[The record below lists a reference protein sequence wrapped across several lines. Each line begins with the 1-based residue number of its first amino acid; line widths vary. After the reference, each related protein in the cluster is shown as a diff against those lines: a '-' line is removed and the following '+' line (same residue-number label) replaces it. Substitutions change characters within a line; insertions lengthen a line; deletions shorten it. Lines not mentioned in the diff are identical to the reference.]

1 MPPTTKPL
9 GLSEPLYKYIADNS
23 LRESGIVRE
32 LREETERLP
41 LSVMLTPPEEAQF
54 IVWLLRLINARRML
68 EIGTFTGYVTLCS
81 ALPSPEDGSI
91 ITCDVSKKWT
101 ARAMHYWKM
110 AGVANKIDLRIAPA
124 LQTLDQLQ
132 AEHYQN
138 YFDFVYIDADKEN
151 YLSYFER
158 SLLLVRPGGIIGIDN
173 VLWGGSVIDEQD
185 QGSDVCA
192 IRELNAK
199 LHQDERITLSML
211 PIRDGLT
218 LAIRK

>member
-1 MPPTTKPL
+1 
-9 GLSEPLYKYIADNS
+9 
-23 LRESGIVRE
+23 
-32 LREETERLP
+32 
-41 LSVMLTPPEEAQF
+41 
-54 IVWLLRLINARRML
+54 
-68 EIGTFTGYVTLCS
+68 
-81 ALPSPEDGSI
+81 
-91 ITCDVSKKWT
+91 
-101 ARAMHYWKM
+101 MHYWKM